1 MSSNA
6 DASPPDYA
14 NLYSKVDKLNI
25 HGLNLS
31 VPETARDVIKP
42 WDSRDSTDTYA
53 ESNVDDQLIIH
64 IPFIESVRIKSIL
77 IKTGRGELA
86 PQNLNVYVNAPTI
99 IDFSDAESGNVKAQ
113 LEVALKTD
121 EPGVVEYPVRAAV
134 LGNVMALS
142 LVLYSE
148 GGDASRIYY
157 VGFKGDI
164 RTQRSVGTSALEV
177 PAAGTADAKL
187 VEKAKSKTG
196 ASQQTTAR

>member
-1 MSSNA
+1 MSSVFLTQIT
-6 DASPPDYA
+6 PDPSIQR
-14 NLYSKVDKLNI
+14 NPIQTNSLHLTLTSI

-42 WDSRDSTDTYA
+42 WDARDSTDAYA
-53 ESNVDDQLIIH
+53 QSNVDDQLIIH

-142 LVLYSE
+142 LFFV
-148 GGDASRIYY
+148 RWIYY
-157 VGFKGDI
+157 YDYLTWFL
-164 RTQRSVGTSALEV
+164 R
-177 PAAGTADAKL
+177 PA
-187 VEKAKSKTG
+187 
-196 ASQQTTAR
+196 

>member
-1 MSSNA
+1 VPNTNSLHFTFTS
-6 DASPPDYA
+6 
-14 NLYSKVDKLNI
+14 I

-42 WDSRDSTDTYA
+42 WDSRDATDTYA

-121 EPGVVEYPVRAAV
+121 ESGVVEYPVRAAV
-134 LGNVMALS
+134 LGNVTALS
-142 LVLYSE
+142 LFFV
-148 GGDASRIYY
+148 
-157 VGFKGDI
+157 
-164 RTQRSVGTSALEV
+164 RSMLITMTTSWSYNPYIERL
-177 PAAGTADAKL
+177 
-187 VEKAKSKTG
+187 
-196 ASQQTTAR
+196 